1 MASWEKDI
9 IQALENLGGIAS
21 YEDIYSEVSNLR
33 NDLPKT
39 WKAVIRRRV
48 QDLSS
53 DSDGFKNGQD
63 LFYSVNGLGAGTWGL
78 RSQLSETPPAIDL
91 PLGIEEPEREYTTT
105 YRVLRDTNLARKLKL
120 LHNNCCQI
128 CGLTIELPNGKL
140 YSEAHH
146 IIPLGKPHN
155 GPDNSGNIV
164 VLCPNHH
171 VMCDYGVIGLNFSE
185 LKQTSGHMISKKSID
200 YHNNKICGAEL

>member
-1 MASWEKDI
+1 MSSWEQDI

-21 YEDIYSEVSNLR
+21 YDDIYSEVSKLK

-39 WKAVIRRRV
+39 WKAVIRRRI

-53 DSDGFKNGQD
+53 DSYGFKNGQD
-63 LFYSVNGLGAGTWGL
+63 LFYSVNGLGAGIWGL
-78 RSQLSETPPAIDL
+78 RNKLFQTPKAADL
-91 PLGIEEPEREYTTT
+91 PAGTKEPEREYTTT

-120 LHNNCCQI
+120 LHNNSCQI
-128 CGLTIELPNGKL
+128 CGLQIQLPNEKL

-146 IIPLGKPHN
+146 IIPLGTPHN
-155 GPDNSGNIV
+155 GSDTPENII

-171 VMCDYGVIGLNFSE
+171 VMCDYGAIE
-185 LKQTSGHMISKKSID
+185 LSLKDIKQISNHAVSKKSIE
-200 YHNNKICGAEL
+200 YHNEVIRGTKL

>member
-1 MASWEKDI
+1 VASWEQDI
-9 IQALENLGGIAS
+9 VKALQNLGGIAS
-21 YEDIYSEVSNLR
+21 YEDIYSEILKLR
-33 NDLPKT
+33 KDLPKT

-63 LFYSVNGLGAGTWGL
+63 LFYSVNGLGAGIWGL
-78 RSQLSETPPAIDL
+78 RSQLSETPKAVDL
-91 PLGIEEPEREYTTT
+91 PLGAEEPKREYITT

-120 LHNNCCQI
+120 LHNNSCQI
-128 CGLTIELPNGKL
+128 CEFKIKLPNGKY

-146 IIPLGKPHN
+146 IIPLGEPHY
-155 GPDNSGNIV
+155 GPDNAGNII

-171 VMCDYGVIGLNFSE
+171 VMCDYGVVE
-185 LKQTSGHMISKKSID
+185 LDLDKIKQVSGHIISRDSIN
-200 YHNNKICGAEL
+200 YHNENICGVEL

>member
-9 IQALENLGGIAS
+9 VQALHNLGGIAS

-33 NDLPKT
+33 NELPKT

-53 DSDGFKNGQD
+53 DSDGFKHGQD
-63 LFYSVNGLGAGTWGL
+63 LFYSVNGLGAGNWGL
-78 RSQLSETPPAIDL
+78 RSQLNETPTAIDL
-91 PLGIEEPEREYTTT
+91 PVGTAEPEREYTTT

-120 LHNNCCQI
+120 LHKNCCQI
-128 CGLTIELPNGKL
+128 CDLTIKLPNGKC

-155 GPDNSGNIV
+155 GPDNAGNII

-171 VMCDYGVIGLNFSE
+171 VMCDYGVIELDLNKI
-185 LKQTSGHMISKKSID
+185 KQVLGHIISKNSIK
-200 YHNNKICGAEL
+200 YHNGSICETEL